1 MSAYSTD
8 KDQIYVAG
16 EMVYVKIPEGNFDN
30 KKIIDGRIDITE
42 TALQDYNQEY
52 TLNGT
57 IILDYEKTI
66 TGACEINFNN
76 NNNNIDLENIA
87 KNYDA
92 ICLSADILTFVEER
106 DDDQSYAISATF
118 TNNLIDTKEQ
128 QTYVLKSSDLLDEG
142 LSFGEITTCKKYFD
156 ISNGL
161 LKSLDKITIK
171 KGGEFKLFEI
181 KNIKIRL
188 CNKLDLSDKPYV
200 LSITSFDGNE
210 FTKKYSQLGLTANF
224 RSKGKSIL
232 DPNTCTCKWFKR
244 ADNADKWKQISGGNY
259 TTAIIVKDTDV
270 PISATYKLEVVYH
283 NEILVDYITIYNR
296 DTEYKDFSIT
306 KETEGENT
314 YYKTNTGYF
323 GNWYVLLD
331 NGSKPEV
338 IKGTK
343 AKQFDITQY
352 LKYTSV
358 SFWTTVYNDSGKVIY
373 YFDDIINNSDKS
385 LDCEVSFYGDN
396 VFYYDK
402 NGDIEIIDSD
412 KVRVLRASLKWKEN
426 RGNRYAIQWLLGD
439 KVLKIGEHNA
449 YTSENSQIENVYIK
463 DDKKLEVYYNLKK
476 KYDYT
481 QTDNVLTLRLV
492 TNDSQIYDYSF
503 EPIFKKQGEQTS
515 NGSTYSAA
523 LRVIDKNQ
531 NRLSGYY
538 NCLYKPKQNYY
549 VKLEA
554 FQDGKEL
561 ELSEV
566 KIDWKGYN
574 IIVSDIKNEPL
585 IKRIT
590 ITTEN
595 YSKGHYISAV
605 ITSLIDNKQVA
616 SAVLPISVLAYD
628 IPIETIENNLPQR
641 IQYRKGSIVPAYY
654 QEAAYLT
661 VDNTKAVLY
670 VNEHSAPMGLK
681 EQGDS
686 RIYDIVPVSNY
697 SFVEKNEIGVITC
710 KLPYG
715 DEQKEKIVE
724 YKVEND
730 DQIPNFQQLYDGKD
744 SAETQNILKDQRT
757 KVETTINYQDLKP
770 CIYHSVLFIQDMSDL
785 TGISGWDGTKV
796 NVDNDGG
803 CVLSPTFGAGTK
815 DIDGKFSGVV
825 MGVDSYEDVEGIY
838 GYSKGTK
845 TFGLKT
851 DGTAFFGSDNGRID
865 VDGKN
870 AVIYGGKSKNA
881 ANSMTLKL
889 YDDSTEDGVT
899 TNSITGSTKYI
910 NAIEIRDR
918 NNEEAFS
925 VDYDGHL
932 VARNADIEGTIN
944 ATYGKIGGWNLGSEE
959 QGKKLQDSLF
969 SKTNSR
975 YNIILSPEK
984 IKMNDSIDYAL
995 EFSSSPQNSTAE
1007 TLVGKI
1013 GGLTGNNGQNA
1024 TRLLGIAAG
1033 KNCDGVVVDASNSR
1047 AGNIRLSA
1055 NDEGSIYLDAFSS
1068 LVNNQG
1074 VSLNI
1079 SNIMDIQYG
1088 EFKSFGKP
1096 VTKLGQC
1103 VLVPTFTMTSRTIK
1117 QDDGTNKTEYFLTP
1131 VLCLKYVLDSGIMFK
1146 TKYLEEDIGMKELDL
1161 DKKEFL
1167 IVLAQGDGIS
1177 LGTVTESE

>member
-57 IILDYEKTI
+57 IILNHEKTI
-66 TGACEINFNN
+66 TDNYEIAFND
-76 NNNNIDLENIA
+76 IDLENIA
-87 KNYDA
+87 KDYDA

-106 DDDQSYAISATF
+106 IDQSYAISATF

-128 QTYVLKSSDLLDEG
+128 QAYVLKSSDLLDEG

-161 LKSLDKITIK
+161 LKSLDKISIK
-171 KGGEFKLFEI
+171 KHGEFKLFEI

-188 CNKLDLSDKPYV
+188 CNKLDLSNRLYV

-210 FTKKYSQLGLTANF
+210 FTEKYSQLGLTANF

-244 ADNADKWKQISGGNY
+244 ADNADKWKQISDGNY
-259 TTAIIVKDTDV
+259 TTAITVKKTDV
-270 PISATYKLEVVYH
+270 PISETYKLEVVYH

-296 DTEYKDFSIT
+296 DTKYKDFAIT

-338 IKGTK
+338 VKGTK
-343 AKQFDITQY
+343 TNQFDITQY

-358 SFWTTVYNDSGKVIY
+358 SFWTVVYNDSENIIY
-373 YFDDIINNSDKS
+373 YFDDVINNSDKS

-412 KVRVLRASLKWKEN
+412 KTRVLRASLKWKEN
-426 RGNRYAIQWLLGD
+426 CGNRYAIQWLLGD
-439 KVLKIGEHNA
+439 RVLKIGEHNA

-531 NRLSGYY
+531 NRLNGYY
-538 NCLYKPKQNYY
+538 NCLYKPNQNYY

-574 IIVSDIKNEPL
+574 IIVSDIDNEPL

-616 SAVLPISVLAYD
+616 SAVLPISVLAYNAH
-628 IPIETIENNLPQR
+628 ITTIENNLPQR
-641 IQYRKGSIVPAYY
+641 IQYRKGSVVPAYY

-661 VDNTKAVLY
+661 IDSIKAVLY

-681 EQGDS
+681 EQGNS
-686 RIYDIVPVSNY
+686 RVYDIVPVSNY
-697 SFVEKNEIGVITC
+697 SFVEENEIGVITC

-715 DEQKEKIVE
+715 EEKKATKTTLKQKDDVAGSIPEDLQNGDYYEEVKI
-724 YKVEND
+724 
-730 DQIPNFQQLYDGKD
+730 
-744 SAETQNILKDQRT
+744 
-757 KVETTINYQDLKP
+757 ETTYQDLKP

-785 TGISGWDGTKV
+785 AGISGWDGTKV

-803 CVLSPTFGAGTK
+803 YVLSPTFGAGTK
-815 DIDGKFSGVV
+815 DTDGKFSGVV

-899 TNSITGSTKYI
+899 TNSITGSTTYI

-959 QGKKLQDSLF
+959 QGKELQESLF

-995 EFSSSPQNSTAE
+995 EFSSSPQDSTEE

-1047 AGNIRLSA
+1047 AGNIRFSA
-1055 NDEGSIYLDAFSS
+1055 NDKGSIYLDTFSS

-1079 SNIMDIQYG
+1079 SNIMGGD
-1088 EFKSFGKP
+1088 SFGTG

-1103 VLVPTFTMTSRTIK
+1103 VLVPTFVTTARTTE
-1117 QDDGTNKTEYFLTP
+1117 QPNGTKETEYFLTP
-1131 VLCLKYVLDSGIMFK
+1131 VLCLKYILDSGITFK
-1146 TKYLEEDIGMKELDL
+1146 TNLEDIGNVSVNLDGNN
-1161 DKKEFL
+1161 KEFL
-1167 IVLAQGDGIS
+1167 IVLAQGDGVS
-1177 LGTVTESE
+1177 LGTVTK

>member
-57 IILDYEKTI
+57 IILDYEKTV
-66 TGACEINFNN
+66 TDDYEIDFND
-76 NNNNIDLENIA
+76 IELENIA
-87 KNYDA
+87 KDYDA

-106 DDDQSYAISATF
+106 TGDQSYAISATF

-161 LKSLDKITIK
+161 LKSLDKITIEK
-171 KGGEFKLFEI
+171 QGEFKLFEI

-188 CNKLDLSDKPYV
+188 CNKLDLSNKPYI

-210 FTKKYSQLGLTANF
+210 FTEKYSQLGLTANF

-244 ADNADKWKQISGGNY
+244 SDNADKWKQISDGSY
-259 TTAIIVKDTDV
+259 TTAITVEKTDV

-296 DTEYKDFSIT
+296 DTKYKDFAIT

-323 GNWYVLLD
+323 GDWYILLD

-338 IKGTK
+338 VKGIK

-358 SFWTTVYNDSGKVIY
+358 SFWTTVYNDDGKVIY

-396 VFYYDK
+396 IFYYDK

-412 KVRVLRASLKWKEN
+412 KTRVLRASLKWKEN

-439 KVLKIGEHNA
+439 RVLKIGEHNA

-531 NRLSGYY
+531 NRLNGYY
-538 NCLYKPKQNYY
+538 NYLYKPNQNYY

-574 IIVSDIKNEPL
+574 IIVSDIDDEPL

-616 SAVLPISVLAYD
+616 SAVLPISVLVDEDD
-628 IPIETIENNLPQR
+628 ITSETKIENTLPQR
-641 IQYRKGSIVPAYY
+641 IQYRKGSVVPAYY

-661 VDNTKAVLY
+661 VNGEKAVLY
-670 VNEHSAPMGLK
+670 ANENSAPMGLR
-681 EQGDS
+681 EQDNS
-686 RIYDIVPVSNY
+686 RVYDIVPVSNY
-697 SFVEKNEIGVITC
+697 SFVEENEIGVITC

-715 DEQKEKIVE
+715 DEKQTTKTE
-724 YKVEND
+724 YEEND
-730 DQIPNFQQLYDGKD
+730 KEIPNFQKLYDGKD
-744 SAETQNILKDQRT
+744 KVETQNILKSQIT
-757 KVETTINYQDLKP
+757 KVETAVDYQDLKP

-815 DIDGKFSGVV
+815 DTDGKFSGVV

-899 TNSITGSTKYI
+899 TNSITGSTTYI

-995 EFSSSPQNSTAE
+995 EFSSSPQNSTEE
-1007 TLVGKI
+1007 TVVGKI

-1047 AGNIRLSA
+1047 AGNIRFSA
-1055 NDEGSIYLDAFSS
+1055 SDNGSIYLDAFTN

-1074 VSLNI
+1074 VNLNI
-1079 SNIMDIQYG
+1079 SDLTDKWFNKQR
-1088 EFKSFGKP
+1088 
-1096 VTKLGQC
+1096 LGQC
-1103 VLVPTFTMTSRTIK
+1103 SLAPSLIPTYKAEKYEETV
-1117 QDDGTNKTEYFLTP
+1117 DDKVVEKEKITFYLTP
-1131 VLCLKYVLDSGIMFK
+1131 VLCLKYVIDGEITFDR
-1146 TKYLEEDIGMKELDL
+1146 TKVGLTGKENLG
-1161 DKKEFL
+1161 KKEFL
-1167 IVLAQGDGIS
+1167 VVLAQGEGIE
-1177 LGTVTESE
+1177 LGTITQ

>member
-57 IILDYEKTI
+57 IILDYEKTV
-66 TGACEINFNN
+66 TDDYEIDFNDD

-87 KNYDA
+87 KDYDA
-92 ICLSADILTFVEER
+92 ICISADILTFVEER
-106 DDDQSYAISATF
+106 ADDQSYAISATF

-161 LKSLDKITIK
+161 LKSLDKITIEK
-171 KGGEFKLFEI
+171 QGEFKLFEI

-188 CNKLDLSDKPYV
+188 CNKLDLSNKPYI

-210 FTKKYSQLGLTANF
+210 FTEKYSQLGLTANF

-244 ADNADKWKQISGGNY
+244 SDNADKWKQISDGSY
-259 TTAIIVKDTDV
+259 TTAITVEKTDV

-296 DTEYKDFSIT
+296 DTKYKDFAIT

-323 GNWYVLLD
+323 GDWYILLD

-338 IKGTK
+338 VKGIK

-358 SFWTTVYNDSGKVIY
+358 SFWTTVYNDDGKVIY

-396 VFYYDK
+396 IFYYDK

-412 KVRVLRASLKWKEN
+412 KTRVLRASLKWKEN

-439 KVLKIGEHNA
+439 RVLKIGEHNA

-531 NRLSGYY
+531 NRLNGYY
-538 NCLYKPKQNYY
+538 NYLYKPNQNYY

-574 IIVSDIKNEPL
+574 IIVSDIDDEPL

-616 SAVLPISVLAYD
+616 SAVLPISVLVDEDD
-628 IPIETIENNLPQR
+628 ITSETKIENTLPQR
-641 IQYRKGSIVPAYY
+641 IQYRKGSVVPAYY

-661 VDNTKAVLY
+661 VNGEKAVLY
-670 VNEHSAPMGLK
+670 ANENSAPMGLR
-681 EQGDS
+681 EQDNS
-686 RIYDIVPVSNY
+686 RVYDIVPVSNY
-697 SFVEKNEIGVITC
+697 SFVEENEIGVITC

-715 DEQKEKIVE
+715 DEKQTTKTE
-724 YKVEND
+724 YEEND
-730 DQIPNFQQLYDGKD
+730 KEIPNFQKLYDGKD
-744 SAETQNILKDQRT
+744 KVETQNILKSQIT
-757 KVETTINYQDLKP
+757 KVETAVDYQDLKP

-899 TNSITGSTKYI
+899 TNSITGSTTYI

-995 EFSSSPQNSTAE
+995 EFSSSPQNSTEE
-1007 TLVGKI
+1007 TVVGKI

-1047 AGNIRLSA
+1047 AGNIRFSA
-1055 NDEGSIYLDAFSS
+1055 SDNGSIYLDAFTN

-1074 VSLNI
+1074 VNLNI
-1079 SNIMDIQYG
+1079 SDLTDKWFNKQR
-1088 EFKSFGKP
+1088 
-1096 VTKLGQC
+1096 LGQC
-1103 VLVPTFTMTSRTIK
+1103 SLAPSLIPTYKAEKYEETV
-1117 QDDGTNKTEYFLTP
+1117 DDKVVEKEKITFYLTP
-1131 VLCLKYVLDSGIMFK
+1131 VLCLKYVIDGEITFDR
-1146 TKYLEEDIGMKELDL
+1146 TKVGLTGKENLG
-1161 DKKEFL
+1161 KKEFL
-1167 IVLAQGDGIS
+1167 VVLTQGEGIE
-1177 LGTVTESE
+1177 LGTITQ